1 MKIRDR
7 LIGQE
12 VRREEYISRR
22 IHGICLGISIVIA
35 AVITGWAVMQRGLL
49 VEARTERAAAE
60 LAGNVLRF
68 HVLADSDSQ
77 RDQQVKMQ
85 VKSAVISYLQE
96 KLDGQNSLRETKEY
110 VQEHLEE
117 IQEVA
122 QETVRQEDSEDTVT
136 AELVRDEFPEKTYGD
151 VTFPKGTYEAL
162 RIRIGSGNGHNWW
175 CCLYPNLCFTDS
187 VCGKV
192 VPEDKQELEG
202 VLDEDAYEMITCTSD
217 FKIKWFFFSE
227 EER

>member
-1 MKIRDR
+1 MKIIDR

-35 AVITGWAVMQRGLL
+35 AALTGWAVMQRGLL

-122 QETVRQEDSEDTVT
+122 QETVRQENSEDTVT
-136 AELVRDEFPEKTYGD
+136 AELVRDEFPEKTYG
-151 VTFPKGTYEAL
+151 E
-162 RIRIGSGNGHNWW
+162 NGWKLISRNW
-175 CCLYPNLCFTDS
+175 
-187 VCGKV
+187 
-192 VPEDKQELEG
+192 
-202 VLDEDAYEMITCTSD
+202 
-217 FKIKWFFFSE
+217 
-227 EER
+227 

>member
-162 RIRIGSGNGHNWW
+162 RIRIGSGKGHNWW

-202 VLDEDAYEMITCTSD
+202 VLDEDAYEMITCNSD